1 MKKFW
6 FPKLTEKS
14 NNIKSNSWFDILNYK
29 NKNYTNNNLF
39 IDTNTDLITRSV
51 KILIYPTDK
60 QKKFLNYGLTIIL
73 ICTIKLTNI

>member
-39 IDTNTDLITRSV
+39 IAGCS
-51 KILIYPTDK
+51 KSSFYG
-60 QKKFLNYGLTIIL
+60 FLNI
-73 ICTIKLTNI
+73 